1 MVKTNGFLQYSNK
14 QGISKSNVGAFGFL
28 KKIGLAVPRNAFLL
42 LVKLNA
48 FKMAERVYKAIK
60 KNPKG
65 LEKKWK
71 SLGGS
76 YKALVNTTMKRI
88 KKRIKKGKQVAG
100 MDAAEIGMA
109 PLAAAFAAALPII
122 KALAQF
128 IGKGATGGS
137 SEDEETV

>member
-1 MVKTNGFLQYSNK
+1 MVKTIGFLQYDNNP
-14 QGISKSNVGAFGFL
+14 QVGAFGFL

-48 FKMAERVYKAIK
+48 FHMAERVYKAIK

-71 SLGGS
+71 GLGGN
-76 YKALVNTTMKRI
+76 YKALVNATMKRI

-100 MDAAEIGMA
+100 LDPAEVGVI
-109 PLAAAFAAALPII
+109 PLAAALAAAAPII

-128 IGKGATGGS
+128 IGKGAGGNAGG
-137 SEDEETV
+137 DEEST

>member
-1 MVKTNGFLQYSNK
+1 MAKTIGFLHYDNNPQ
-14 QGISKSNVGAFGFL
+14 VGAFGFL
-28 KKIGLAVPRNAFLL
+28 KKIGLAIPRNAFLL
-42 LVKLNA
+42 LVKLNG

-76 YKALVNTTMKRI
+76 YKALVNATMKRI
-88 KKRIKKGKQVAG
+88 NTRIKKGKQVAG
-100 MDAAEIGMA
+100 MDPEMIGTVAAIMA
-109 PLAAAFAAALPII
+109 SALPII

-128 IGKGATGGS
+128 IGKGANGAAGG
-137 SEDEETV
+137 DEEST